1 MQVEILEKRDNE
13 VYVKFI
19 GQCPLDAMQMALV
32 TLGLVK
38 DESTLST
45 YSGESWPL
53 PKINFGSFSVPV
65 IENMQRPKEV
75 K

>member
-1 MQVEILEKRDNE
+1 MKVEILEKRDNE

-19 GQCPLDAMQMALV
+19 GQCPLDTMQMALV

-38 DESTLST
+38 EECHLST
-45 YSGESWPL
+45 YSGASWPI
-53 PKINFGSFSVPV
+53 PIIGFGTFSVPI
-65 IENMQRPKEV
+65 IEGMHRPKED